1 MRAGWSLRAGLSG
14 SNHNKRSGQLQPLR
28 TKKYSEEQM
37 KKQITKAFVMV
48 SLVSLLTLA
57 AAVQSAQAQSRINYT
72 ANIPF
77 AFTVGNTTLP
87 PGLYTVTEIKTA
99 DGAGILQVSAKGKDG
114 VFRLTDRVQVNK
126 PRAKTVLVF
135 NQYGEQYFLAEM
147 WRRGESEG
155 RLVRKSNR
163 ERAIESE
170 LARTRGSQNETA
182 RRAAQPQTVE
192 LALLAK

>member
-1 MRAGWSLRAGLSG
+1 
-14 SNHNKRSGQLQPLR
+14 
-28 TKKYSEEQM
+28 M

-57 AAVQSAQAQSRINYT
+57 AAVRSAQAQSRINYT

-77 AFTVGNTTLP
+77 EFTVGNTTLP

-99 DGAGILQVSAKGKDG
+99 DGAAILQVKAKGQDG

-170 LARTRGSQNETA
+170 LARNAGSQNETTA
-182 RRAAQPQTVE
+182 RRAAQSQTVE
-192 LALLAK
+192 IAVLAK